1 MITAGNKEYK
11 SITKK
16 QKKKHDKIKKLTK
29 SKLNSIELLI
39 SKTLINSN
47 ISHDE
52 LVLIDNTLKELYDI
66 KKEVKIC
73 NNKKKI

>member
-1 MITAGNKEYK
+1 M
-11 SITKK
+11 
-16 QKKKHDKIKKLTK
+16 
-29 SKLNSIELLI
+29 NSIELLI

>member
-29 SKLNSIELLI
+29 SKLNSIESLI

-52 LVLIDNTLKELYDI
+52 FLLIDNTLKELYDI

-73 NNKKKI
+73 NNKKV

>member
-1 MITAGNKEYK
+1 M
-11 SITKK
+11 TKK

-29 SKLNSIELLI
+29 PKLNSIELLF

-47 ISHDE
+47 ISHDK

-73 NNKKKI
+73 NDKKKF

>member
-1 MITAGNKEYK
+1 M
-11 SITKK
+11 
-16 QKKKHDKIKKLTK
+16 
-29 SKLNSIELLI
+29 NSIELLF

-47 ISHDE
+47 ISHDK

-73 NNKKKI
+73 NDKKKF